1 MNSNRKSILDILK
14 NSYPKAYDKIKG
26 LQSKG
31 YLKNQSENEILGNYI
46 IEVIEK
52 ETILS
57 KDQRDKLKELYPHD
71 FLTFDQNEKLKEI
84 VSKNKNYLNHLKF
97 KGGYTSEEEREISK
111 NISEKIHGSLPEE
124 EQKIYS
130 INAINETIKYIPIMN
145 LGIIERLQN
154 MSSGDFIEYYKENRD
169 VFGKNIENTARIL
182 TRYFVKKGEMKY
194 NGNLEG
200 WLKEVEQELNDIER
214 KNGK

>member
-154 MSSGDFIEYYKENRD
+154 MSSGNFIEYYKENRD
-169 VFGKNIENTARIL
+169 VFGKNIENTA
-182 TRYFVKKGEMKY
+182 
-194 NGNLEG
+194 
-200 WLKEVEQELNDIER
+200 
-214 KNGK
+214 